1 MSRPTPQPFNLPAG
15 LSVGA
20 TLAFARAA
28 YALRGP
34 DAEVTLPVVGLL
46 VDVAAEKTEARAAGG
61 LDASTTWTRH
71 TGTPAEFLDSVS
83 GGAWCAPSLFL
94 AAIRLVQRF
103 TPAEKQSSSLADIAA
118 WYPTARPGSL
128 SVGSRD
134 ARTATERLQLA
145 DAARHFDMAVEAEKA
160 GLARPTMT
168 GEGLV

>member
-46 VDVAAEKTEARAAGG
+46 VDVEAEKAHERLEGEA
-61 LDASTTWTRH
+61 DASTTWTRH
-71 TGTPAEFLDSVS
+71 TGAPSEYLDLITRAEVCPPSLYRAAVRLVARFAPPADRYRALWLVAADAGHLATCA
-83 GGAWCAPSLFL
+83 GGALPASE
-94 AAIRLVQRF
+94 AA
-103 TPAEKQSSSLADIAA
+103 A
-118 WYPTARPGSL
+118 
-128 SVGSRD
+128 
-134 ARTATERLQLA
+134 
-145 DAARHFDMAVEAEKA
+145 A
-160 GLARPTMT
+160 GLVPVLDDTRSARPTMT